1 MRTLVLDQDTYAAE
15 YGGGTSF
22 SKMDKQGIIA
32 KYVVNVHQ
40 MRADN
45 AGSNYDLDSVS
56 LRFYTLKEDNYIYS
70 LVLQILE
77 HKMEK
82 AIPIFLYDFS
92 YDINIIKKYVEL
104 CKKYGYELHIITHDD
119 NYKNG
124 IDKNRSVMKG
134 LKYIAD
140 FYSPSAI
147 FSIESKIRNMQYP
160 RYAKLHRYED
170 ISQLRLL
177 DWLKTLGFDMSINV
191 INNLSSCNSVEYD
204 KIVAIGDI
212 HGSYNALTKYFNE
225 HPYNENYLYVFL
237 GDYIDRGKNSGKV
250 LNYLI
255 DNFVDKPNVVMLE
268 GNHER
273 SLFLYGNNVES
284 YSEEFENHTKQD
296 LIDNGITRK
305 IALDFYNKLKISYCA
320 FDINTNTQ
328 FDFTHGCPPY
338 SLTNYRFVHSGREII
353 RGVGKYDDVY
363 TCEAFA
369 ISEFMPVNG
378 TRRTDWAS
386 LATDCTTLIV
396 EHYFT
401 IHGHRNPR
409 MVKDL
414 FFRGYG
420 AGVNLEGNVENGGE
434 LRVFEFNLERAA
446 EPHKDLYV
454 NRWDFYG
461 YKEEDDV

>member
-1 MRTLVLDQDTYAAE
+1 MRTLVLDQDTFC
-15 YGGGTSF
+15 GKDNKTSF
-22 SKMDKQGIIA
+22 SQIDDQGMLCNYIID
-32 KYVVNVHQ
+32 VHQ
-40 MRADN
+40 MRYN
-45 AGSNYDLDSVS
+45 NIGSGYDLDTAA
-56 LRFYTLKEDNYIYS
+56 LRFHTIKDDNYIYS

-77 HKMEK
+77 HRMEK
-82 AIPIFLYDFS
+82 AIPIFIYDFS

-104 CKKYGYELHIITHDD
+104 CKKYGYELHIITHD
-119 NYKNG
+119 NYYNCEINKRDT
-124 IDKNRSVMKG
+124 IKG
-134 LKYIAD
+134 YRWNAD
-140 FYSPSAI
+140 AYTPNTI
-147 FSIESKIRNMQYP
+147 FSVVSKIRNMQYP

-170 ISQLRLL
+170 ISKLRFV

-191 INNLSSCNSVEYD
+191 INNLSSCNPVEYD

-225 HPYNENYLYVFL
+225 HPYNEKYLYVFL

-296 LIDNGITRK
+296 LIDSGITRK
-305 IALDFYNKLKISYCA
+305 IALEFYNKLKISYCA
-320 FDINTNTQ
+320 FDVNTNTQ
-328 FDFTHGCPPY
+328 FDFTHAGPPY
-338 SLTNYRFVHSGREII
+338 SLTNYKVARCGREII

-369 ISEFMPVNG
+369 MSEYLPTISRQYF
-378 TRRTDWAS
+378 S
-386 LATDCTTLIV
+386 LLTSDCTTVIV

-420 AGVNLEGNVENGGE
+420 AGVNLEGGVENGGE
-434 LRVFEFNLERAA
+434 LRVFEFNVERAA

-454 NRWDFYG
+454 NRWEFYG

>member
-1 MRTLVLDQDTYAAE
+1 MRTLVLDQDTFCGK
-15 YGGGTSF
+15 YGETSF
-22 SKMDKQGIIA
+22 SQIDKEGMLT
-32 KYVVNVHQ
+32 KYIVNVHQ
-40 MRADN
+40 LRLDN
-45 AGSNYDLDSVS
+45 TGSNYDLDSTN
-56 LRFYTLKEDNYIYS
+56 LKLYTLKEDNYIYS

-77 HKMEK
+77 HRMEK
-82 AIPIFLYDFS
+82 SIPIFLYDFS

-104 CKKYGYELHIITHDD
+104 CKKYGYELHIITHDEH
-119 NYKNG
+119 NQCH
-124 IDKNRSVMKG
+124 IDKNHI
-134 LKYIAD
+134 LKIYWTSD
-140 FYSPSAI
+140 LYGPSTI

-170 ISQLRLL
+170 ISQLRFA

-191 INNLSSCNSVEYD
+191 INNLSSCNAVEYD
-204 KIVAIGDI
+204 KIIAIGDI

-255 DNFVDKPNVVMLE
+255 DNFIDKPNVVMLE

-296 LIDNGITRK
+296 LINNGITRK
-305 IALDFYNKLKISYCA
+305 IALEFYNKLKISYCA
-320 FDINTNTQ
+320 FDVNTNTQ
-328 FDFTHGCPPY
+328 FDFTHAGPPY
-338 SLTNYRFVHSGREII
+338 SLTNYKVAHCGREII

-369 ISEFMPVNG
+369 ISEFLP
-378 TRRTDWAS
+378 TKPHQWFS
-386 LATDCTTLIV
+386 LLTSDCTTVLV

-420 AGVNLEGNVENGGE
+420 ASVNLEGGVETGGE
-434 LRVFEFNLERAA
+434 LRVFEFNVEKAA

-454 NRWDFYG
+454 NRWEFYG